1 MISKAKSII
10 PWWQTSFDNGEDFA
24 VTEAIKAK
32 KISQGS
38 VTKHFEELLA
48 DYLGV
53 QSVIATSSG
62 TSALTLALMGSDIKP
77 GDEVLVPNRT
87 WIATAHAVQILGGV
101 PVFVDTEVDFP
112 VMSVI
117 QLEKYLTPKT
127 KAIMPVHM
135 NGRGVD
141 MTELNQ
147 FAEEH
152 GLVVIEDAAQA
163 LGSKNVRGQFLGTL
177 STAGCFS
184 LSVAKI
190 IATGQGGF
198 LATKD
203 PDLAKRFRSLRTHG
217 VENTVEPDRWVA
229 PGSNFRF
236 TDILASIGIIQ
247 LALLPERIKRS
258 RQVYER
264 YKVGLKNHPS
274 VQLIEYKD
282 YEVGPY
288 IEVLAQNRD
297 GLRNY
302 LRVQPIEIETRPFYP
317 DLNSAPYWVER
328 NSEELPNSMKFAARG
343 LYLPSGPS
351 ILDEDIDYVLGAI
364 WKFDS

>member
-1 MISKAKSII
+1 
-10 PWWQTSFDNGEDFA
+10 
-24 VTEAIKAK
+24 
-32 KISQGS
+32 
-38 VTKHFEELLA
+38 
-48 DYLGV
+48 
-53 QSVIATSSG
+53 
-62 TSALTLALMGSDIKP
+62 
-77 GDEVLVPNRT
+77 
-87 WIATAHAVQILGGV
+87 LGGV
-101 PVFVDTEVDFP
+101 PIFVDTEINFP
-112 VMSVI
+112 IMSVT
-117 QLEKYLTPKT
+117 QLEQYLTPKT

-141 MTELNQ
+141 MTLLNR
-147 FAEEH
+147 FAKERN
-152 GLVVIEDAAQA
+152 LVVIEDSAQA
-163 LGSKNVRGQFLGTL
+163 LGSKNLDGQFLGTL
-177 STAGCFS
+177 SDAGCFS

-198 LATKD
+198 IATKD

-247 LALLPERIKRS
+247 LGLLPERIKRS

-264 YKVGLKNHPS
+264 YKIGLNNHPS
-274 VQLIEYKD
+274 VQLIENRD

-302 LRVQPIEIETRPFYP
+302 LRVQHIEIETRPFYP
-317 DLNSAPYWVER
+317 DLNTASYWVER
-328 NSEELPNSMKFAARG
+328 NSAELPNSMKFAAHG